1 MCQRLSEGER
11 RGGGSDYRLPALAA
25 QQPADS
31 WLIKRGEKKD
41 GEKKSSCSPTEN
53 LEILWQPADNFQ
65 LSLID
70 GVSPQ

>member
-31 WLIKRGEKKD
+31 WLIKKNGGGGGFDPPVLRLKTLRFSG
-41 GEKKSSCSPTEN
+41 SR
-53 LEILWQPADNFQ
+53 
-65 LSLID
+65 LIISVEFD
-70 GVSPQ
+70 

>member
-31 WLIKRGEKKD
+31 WLIKRGEKKNPPVLRLKTLRFS
-41 GEKKSSCSPTEN
+41 GSRLIISS
-53 LEILWQPADNFQ
+53 
-65 LSLID
+65 
-70 GVSPQ
+70 